1 MSANI
6 GLDYNM
12 ATIWV
17 TPPNLGSIP
26 ENQYYNLNLET
37 YDTTGS
43 VTYALIA
50 GGLPGNLTIASNGN
64 ISGNTTFVNNFV
76 ISNFTVRATNAVS
89 AVTDRTFT
97 LTVTSPIA
105 PNLTP
110 NSGSLTTLIDGQYY
124 SQQFS
129 LDDPSVL
136 SNTTFFISSGTI
148 PTGLE
153 LAANGLM
160 YGYANAITSNATYSF
175 TVQANDG
182 GKIDQQAYTLLVISR
197 QTLTADSTFY
207 TGDNVSVITTDTSS
221 QYTPILLDSGN
232 IGNITQGDNFSYQFQ
247 AVDFDNAAMTYQ
259 IASGTLPTG
268 LSLNATTGWITG
280 TIPVG
285 TLTGTTNNFSANVY
299 KTASPEFEST
309 TNSYSLSVTGE
320 VDNRVIWQ
328 TDTNVGSI
336 YNGEISE
343 FSFDAT
349 TPSGR
354 QLLYTVVSNTLSAPL
369 AFESNRALAYGL
381 VSYGALPPGLEIV
394 RDGSLSGRTGFE
406 MRSNLETY
414 VFTVAA
420 SDADGIVYGQK
431 QFFIDVV
438 QRDNRPYEN
447 LYITALP
454 NRAGRNIYSNLINNT
469 DILPTDLLYR
479 PYDPWF
485 GKNDL
490 RRVLFMSGLNP
501 SEISD
506 YIDAITLNHYW
517 KKLTLGNLKTAR
529 AVDNNFDTV
538 YEVIYLEILNDQ
550 VNSAGVGPN
559 SSVSWPT
566 NSAGITTVHPNSFPN
581 MVEQVADNIGY
592 QDRSILPLWMT
603 SRQTDGTVLGFT
615 RALILCYTLPGF
627 SSELAYRISRAAPDF
642 NLIDFTIDRY
652 EYDSILS
659 DNFIKTPVSGTGN
672 ITANTESDSVTGD
685 STIFVNELQI
695 GSTVFVNNTAI
706 GNVSNIASN
715 TALTLYANASG
726 NIANLSYTYSNSFI
740 VVNYTTGTGTV
751 SANTSSNIVV
761 GTNANITGTGTI
773 TGSIGSAT
781 VIGTGTVFNSE
792 LVIGANIYVSG
803 NTIGIV
809 KSIISVTN
817 VALEFPL
824 TSNITS
830 SAYTTQ
836 GVSTAFTTEIHVGD
850 VLINSGNVVIG
861 TVDVISNNTSLT
873 LTTNAAA
880 NVSIDTYSHT
890 TRDPYTTPGQGD
902 KYIKFPKFG
911 VI

>member
-1 MSANI
+1 
-6 GLDYNM
+6 M

-37 YDTTGS
+37 YDTSGS

-64 ISGNTTFVNNFV
+64 ISGNTLFVNNFV
-76 ISNFTVRATNAVS
+76 TSNFTVRATNAVS

-97 LTVTSPIA
+97 LTVISPVA

-110 NSGSLTTLIDGQYY
+110 SSGALTSLIDGQYY

-129 LDDPSVL
+129 LDDPSL
-136 SNTTFFISSGTI
+136 LPTTTFFISSGSI
-148 PTGLE
+148 PTGLV

-160 YGYANAITSNATYSF
+160 YGYANAITSTETYSF

-182 GKIDQQAYTLLVISR
+182 SKVDQHEYTLSVFSR
-197 QTLTADSTFY
+197 QTLTADSSFY
-207 TGDNVSVITTDTSS
+207 TGDNVSIITTDISS

-232 IGNITQGDNFSYQFQ
+232 IGNITQGDNFSYQLQ
-247 AVDFDNAAMTYQ
+247 AVDFDNAALTYQ
-259 IASGTLPTG
+259 IVSGTLPTG
-268 LSLNATTGWITG
+268 LSLNANTGWITG

-285 TLTGTTNNFSANVY
+285 TLTGATNNFSADVY
-299 KTASPEFEST
+299 KTASPEFESS

-328 TDTNVGSI
+328 TDANVGSI

-354 QLLYTVVSNTLSAPL
+354 QLLYTVVSNTLSDSV
-369 AFESNRALAYGL
+369 AFESNRALDFGL
-381 VSYGALPPGLEIV
+381 VSYGALPLGLEIT
-394 RDGSLSGRTGFE
+394 RDGLLSGRTSFE

-420 SDADGIVYGQK
+420 SDADGLVYGQK
-431 QFFIDVV
+431 EFFIEVV
-438 QRDNRPYEN
+438 QRDKRPYEN

-454 NRAGRNIYSNLINNT
+454 NREGRNIYSNLLNNT

-490 RRVLFMSGLNP
+490 RRVLFMTGLNP
-501 SEISD
+501 DEISD
-506 YIDAITLNHYW
+506 YVSAITLNHYW
-517 KKLTLGNLKTAR
+517 KKLHLGNLKTAR
-529 AVDNNFDTV
+529 AVDNDFNTV
-538 YEVIYLEILNDQ
+538 YEVIYLEILDDQ
-550 VNSAGVGPN
+550 AN
-559 SSVSWPT
+559 SSGLGPSSTVTWPE
-566 NSAGITTVHPNSFPN
+566 NNAGITTVHPNSFSN
-581 MVEQVADNIGY
+581 MIEQVANNIGY

-603 SRQTDGTVLGFT
+603 SRQTDGAVLGFT
-615 RALILCYTLPGF
+615 RALVLCYTLPGF
-627 SSELAYRISRAAPDF
+627 SPELAYRIARAAPDF

-652 EYDSILS
+652 EYDTILS
-659 DNFIKTPVSGTGN
+659 DNFIKTPVTGTGN
-672 ITANTESDSVTGD
+672 ITANIESDSVTGA

-706 GNVSNIASN
+706 GNVANIASN
-715 TALTLYANASG
+715 TALTLYANSSA
-726 NIANLSYTYSNSFI
+726 NVANLSYTYSNSFI
-740 VVNYTTGTGTV
+740 VVNYTTGTSTI

-761 GTNANITGTGTI
+761 GTDANITGTGTI
-773 TGSIGSAT
+773 TGSTGSAT
-781 VIGTGTVFNSE
+781 VIGTGTAFSAE
-792 LVIGANIYVSG
+792 LNIGANIYVSG
-803 NTIGIV
+803 NTIGVV
-809 KSIISVTN
+809 KSIISSTN
-817 VALEFPL
+817 TLLEFPL

-830 SAYTTQ
+830 SAYTAQ

-850 VLINSGNVVIG
+850 ILIDSGNVVIG

-880 NVSIDTYSHT
+880 NVSNDTYSHT

>member
-1 MSANI
+1 M
-6 GLDYNM
+6 
-12 ATIWV
+12 V
-17 TPPNLGSIP
+17 
-26 ENQYYNLNLET
+26 
-37 YDTTGS
+37 
-43 VTYALIA
+43 
-50 GGLPGNLTIASNGN
+50 GGFL
-64 ISGNTTFVNNFV
+64 FVNNFV
-76 ISNFTVRATNAVS
+76 TSNFTVRATNAVS

-97 LTVTSPIA
+97 LTVISPVA

-110 NSGSLTTLIDGQYY
+110 SSGALTSLIDGQYY

-129 LDDPSVL
+129 LDDPSL
-136 SNTTFFISSGTI
+136 LPTTTFFISSGSI
-148 PTGLE
+148 PTGLV

-160 YGYANAITSNATYSF
+160 YGYANAITSTETYSF

-182 GKIDQQAYTLLVISR
+182 SKVDQHEYTLSVFSR
-197 QTLTADSTFY
+197 QTLTADSSFY
-207 TGDNVSVITTDTSS
+207 TGDNVSIITTDISS

-232 IGNITQGDNFSYQFQ
+232 IGNITQGDNFSYQLQ
-247 AVDFDNAAMTYQ
+247 AVDFDNAALTYQ
-259 IASGTLPTG
+259 IVSGTLPTG
-268 LSLNATTGWITG
+268 LSLNANTGWITG

-285 TLTGTTNNFSANVY
+285 TLTGATNNFSADVY
-299 KTASPEFEST
+299 KTASPEFESS

-328 TDTNVGSI
+328 TDANVGSI

-354 QLLYTVVSNTLSAPL
+354 QLLYTVVSNTLSDSV
-369 AFESNRALAYGL
+369 AFESNRALDFGL
-381 VSYGALPPGLEIV
+381 VSYGALPLGLEIT
-394 RDGSLSGRTGFE
+394 RDGLLSGRTSFE

-420 SDADGIVYGQK
+420 SDADGLVYGQK
-431 QFFIDVV
+431 EFFIEVV
-438 QRDNRPYEN
+438 QRDKRPYEN

-454 NRAGRNIYSNLINNT
+454 NREGRNIYSNLLNNT

-490 RRVLFMSGLNP
+490 RRVLFLAGLNP
-501 SEISD
+501 DEISD
-506 YIDAITLNHYW
+506 YISAITLNHYW
-517 KKLTLGNLKTAR
+517 KKLHLGNLKTAR
-529 AVDNNFDTV
+529 AVDNDFNTV
-538 YEVIYLEILNDQ
+538 YEVIYLEILDDQ
-550 VNSAGVGPN
+550 AN
-559 SSVSWPT
+559 SSGLGPSSTVTWPE
-566 NSAGITTVHPNSFPN
+566 NNAGITTVHPNSFSN
-581 MVEQVADNIGY
+581 MIEQVANNIGY

-603 SRQTDGTVLGFT
+603 SRQTDGAVLGFT
-615 RALILCYTLPGF
+615 RALVLCYTLPGF
-627 SSELAYRISRAAPDF
+627 SPELAYRIARAAPDF

-652 EYDSILS
+652 EYDTILS
-659 DNFIKTPVSGTGN
+659 DNFIKTPVTGTGN
-672 ITANTESDSVTGD
+672 ITANIESDSVTGA

-706 GNVSNIASN
+706 GNVANIASN
-715 TALTLYANASG
+715 TALTLYANSSA
-726 NIANLSYTYSNSFI
+726 NVANLSYTYSNSFI
-740 VVNYTTGTGTV
+740 VVNYTTGTSTI

-761 GTNANITGTGTI
+761 GTDANITGTGTI
-773 TGSIGSAT
+773 TGSTGSAT
-781 VIGTGTVFNSE
+781 VIGTGTAFSAE
-792 LVIGANIYVSG
+792 LNIGANIYVSG
-803 NTIGIV
+803 NTIGVV
-809 KSIISVTN
+809 KSIISSTN
-817 VALEFPL
+817 TLLEFPL

-830 SAYTTQ
+830 SAYTAQ

-850 VLINSGNVVIG
+850 ILIDSGNVVIG

-880 NVSIDTYSHT
+880 NVSNDTYSHT